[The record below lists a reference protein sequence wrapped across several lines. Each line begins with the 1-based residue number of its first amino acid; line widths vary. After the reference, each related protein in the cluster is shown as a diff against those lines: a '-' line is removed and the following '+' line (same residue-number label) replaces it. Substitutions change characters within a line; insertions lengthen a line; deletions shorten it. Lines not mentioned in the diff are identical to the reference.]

1 MGWGRGCTGGIRSDY
16 SHETS
21 IVLATPAGRR
31 FLMSIDEIKPSF
43 SYRSFAEILR
53 DGARAAREG
62 TAQQHSRELER
73 SDLSFSELL
82 RASAEAGRNAGVED
96 PWEPKLRKLK
106 GRIGHDGIERVSTH
120 DVFDLLEVP
129 MRRRPSE
136 TVRLSRAMRRLGW
149 INIRAR
155 GLNPG
160 SYRDRVR
167 GYASEVP
174 GHPATIRRPNEFQ

>member
-1 MGWGRGCTGGIRSDY
+1 MLQ
-16 SHETS
+16 E
-21 IVLATPAGRR
+21 
-31 FLMSIDEIKPSF
+31 
-43 SYRSFAEILR
+43 
-53 DGARAAREG
+53 GARAAREG

-73 SDLSFSELL
+73 SDLPFSELL

-96 PWEPKLRKLK
+96 PWEPALRRLK

-120 DVFDLLEVP
+120 DVFDVLEVP

-136 TVRLSRAMRRLGW
+136 NVRLSRAMRRLGW
-149 INIRAR
+149 TNVRAR

-167 GYASEVP
+167 GYAREVP
-174 GHPATIRRPNEFQ
+174 GHPATVRSPNDF